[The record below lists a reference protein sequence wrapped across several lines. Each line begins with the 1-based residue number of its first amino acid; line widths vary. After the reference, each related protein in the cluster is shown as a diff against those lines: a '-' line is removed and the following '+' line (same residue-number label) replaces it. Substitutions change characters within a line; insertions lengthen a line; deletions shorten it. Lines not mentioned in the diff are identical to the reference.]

1 MQYFQSVYDDKMF
14 NQHYINIFD
23 DVPNSYVND
32 VDTDYVKNE
41 NHFKGTNSSYTI
53 YQNAHQNDCSN
64 SIIDDHIE
72 YIDDNYIMD
81 HFSTSTESGSLDN
94 IDSPQ
99 CMDYNSYSPN
109 HPSTPSS
116 PDSSLTSY
124 TSQSSHYSHYTTSS
138 PTSLENLSHLSQPS
152 HDSHSNHTSSL
163 DETSHKFTSEG
174 EPKPSSYFLYSQFK
188 QDQLQEIM
196 KQQQQ
201 EKEMKKEPT
210 IKIKSDPIITTT
222 ENNMKMAPQYVI
234 SEIPYSNDSRNGM
247 QQGFISNQLGHV
259 AIATIA
265 QNNFPIVQGGNAII
279 AIHPVQ
285 TLYPFSS
292 SQLSNLL
299 GSSHMSSD
307 FKYFDG
313 IKSKKRCRMSSSSFE
328 KERRVRPKVIP
339 EKGAIQCKGY
349 NRKKKT
355 QCKNAA
361 LMEFIGPRPHYCA
374 EHIDLDPEC
383 LYTKCR
389 SPYNK
394 TKDDD
399 KGCREVVL
407 KEFSFCHKHYYLSI
421 DEMGSKGEE
430 GRKEAEEKLERA
442 KDLLKNLEDEAIKAK
457 RSDPDL
463 FQRKHKLIPKF
474 QQVIRTLQKFLQINL
489 A

>member
-1 MQYFQSVYDDKMF
+1 MF

-23 DVPNSYVND
+23 DVPNSNVND
-32 VDTDYVKNE
+32 VDTDYIKNE
-41 NHFKGTNSSYTI
+41 VHFKGTDSSYMI
-53 YQNAHQNDCSN
+53 NQNGYQIDCSN
-64 SIIDDHIE
+64 NIIDDHIE
-72 YIDDNYIMD
+72 YMDDNYIMD
-81 HFSTSTESGSLDN
+81 HFSTSTESVSMDN

-99 CMDYNSYSPN
+99 CMDYNNYSPN
-109 HPSTPSS
+109 HSSTPSS

-124 TSQSSHYSHYTTSS
+124 TSQSSHFSQFTSTS
-138 PTSLENLSHLSQPS
+138 PNSLENLSHLSQPS
-152 HDSHSNHTSSL
+152 LDSHSNHTSSL
-163 DETSHKFTSEG
+163 DETSHHFISE
-174 EPKPSSYFLYSQFK
+174 EESLSKPASYFLYSQFK
-188 QDQLQEIM
+188 QDQLQEII
-196 KQQQQ
+196 KQQQ
-201 EKEMKKEPT
+201 EKKMTKEPT
-210 IKIKSDPIITTT
+210 MKIKTDPIIKSS
-222 ENNMKMAPQYVI
+222 ENMKMTPQYVI

-247 QQGFISNQLGHV
+247 QQNFISNQLGHV

-265 QNNFPIVQGGNAII
+265 QNNFPMVQGGNAII

-299 GSSHMSSD
+299 SSSHMSSD

-383 LYTKCR
+383 LYTKCK

-394 TKDDD
+394 TKEDE

-421 DEMGSKGEE
+421 EEMGSKGEE

-442 KDLLKNLEDEAIKAK
+442 KDLLKNLEEEAIKAK

-474 QQVIRTLQKFLQINL
+474 QQVIRTLQKFLQTN
-489 A
+489 